1 MLQLPC
7 LAMVAA
13 WLARPQTVL
22 SQSPAGNSS
31 VKCVMVDLHLPPTP
45 MLSHRESAALPG
57 SPPWQ
62 QKVEMQH
69 QQQRGSSATAPLVT
83 AGRAFGLDRSALHS
97 PPRIVVEL
105 PEVPAASNNSLSSP
119 SPPRTPS
126 YILAA
131 RRGIHR
137 RQSPAGGSENQN
149 EVPGPST
156 LLDDRFKTLQPSQQK
171 KDRGEASLSPVV
183 TSYEPTALTSTGAD
197 SAVDEHRV
205 ADNESSRYA
214 KENGERM
221 SFSIEVLLS

>member
-1 MLQLPC
+1 MHELLQLPC

-13 WLARPQTVL
+13 WLTRPQTAL

-31 VKCVMVDLHLPPTP
+31 VKCMMVDLHLPPTP

-62 QKVEMQH
+62 RQH
-69 QQQRGSSATAPLVT
+69 QQQRGSSAAAPLVT
-83 AGRAFGLDRSALHS
+83 AGRPFGLDRSALHS

-105 PEVPAASNNSLSSP
+105 PEAPAATNNSLSSP

-137 RQSPAGGSENQN
+137 RQSPPGCFENQN
-149 EVPGPST
+149 EGTGPST

-183 TSYEPTALTSTGAD
+183 TSYVPAASTSTGANA
-197 SAVDEHRV
+197 AVDEHCV

-214 KENGERM
+214 KENGDRM
-221 SFSIEVLLS
+221 SFSIQVLLS